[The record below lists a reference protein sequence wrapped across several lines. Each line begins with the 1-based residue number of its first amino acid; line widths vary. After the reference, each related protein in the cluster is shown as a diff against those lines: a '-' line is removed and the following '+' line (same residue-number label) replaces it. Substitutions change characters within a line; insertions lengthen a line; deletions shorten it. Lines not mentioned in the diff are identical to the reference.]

1 MKSKFKPFL
10 FSVICLVTFGLQVQ
24 AQQPLALSLDSAV
37 TYAVSH
43 NRSLINSKFAV
54 DKTSQKV
61 KETIALGLPQI
72 SATIDYTNF
81 LGAEASL
88 MGKTI
93 EFNPTSNFKATATQL
108 IFSGSYIVG
117 IQLSK
122 LAKTVTEQSY
132 QKDEI
137 NVKEQVIQA
146 YYMVLASERIL
157 ENLRANKANVQLIY
171 EKTQN
176 LANAGMIEPTDAKK
190 LSIMVTTVDNAVK
203 SSERQVEMGYNLLRL
218 QLGLEPNSEIQ
229 LSTSL
234 DDIVQNRITQ
244 SVAADTFNL
253 QNNLDYKMI
262 LMQGEVAK
270 KNIALRKV
278 SYLPTLA
285 AFYSYTEKLKKPEF
299 DMTPKNAVG
308 FTLSIPILSGGQR
321 WAQLNQAK
329 LDYLTSENTKEL
341 VSQQL
346 LIQERQLRF
355 NYSNLYEQ
363 YLNQKANLEIVKEV
377 LEKMNLKYQ
386 QGVVSSL
393 EFTSSNNDYMT
404 AESNYTGVML
414 QLLNAELSLR
424 KINNNL

>member
-329 LDYLTSENTKEL
+329 LDYRTSENTKEL

>member
-262 LMQGEVAK
+262 LMQGEIAK

>member
-10 FSVICLVTFGLQVQ
+10 FSVFCLVIIGLQVQ

-61 KETIALGLPQI
+61 KETIALGLPQV
-72 SATIDYTNF
+72 SATIDYTDF

-93 EFNPTSNFKATATQL
+93 EFNPTSNFKATASQL

-122 LAKTVTEQSY
+122 LAKTITEQTY

-157 ENLRANKANVQLIY
+157 ENLKANKVNVQLIY

-229 LSTSL
+229 LTTSL
-234 DDIVQNRITQ
+234 DEVVKNRIAQ

-262 LMQGEVAK
+262 LMQEKIAK

-329 LDYLTSENTKEL
+329 LDYRTSENTKEL

-363 YLNQKANLEIVKEV
+363 YLNQKANLDIVKEV
-377 LEKMNLKYQ
+377 LDKMNLKYQ

>member
-190 LSIMVTTVDNAVK
+190 LSIMVTTVDNAIK

-262 LMQGEVAK
+262 LMQGEIAK

-329 LDYLTSENTKEL
+329 LDYRTSENTKEL

-404 AESNYTGVML
+404 AESNYIGVML

>member
-262 LMQGEVAK
+262 LMH
-270 KNIALRKV
+270 
-278 SYLPTLA
+278 
-285 AFYSYTEKLKKPEF
+285 F
-299 DMTPKNAVG
+299 
-308 FTLSIPILSGGQR
+308 
-321 WAQLNQAK
+321 QL
-329 LDYLTSENTKEL
+329 
-341 VSQQL
+341 
-346 LIQERQLRF
+346 I
-355 NYSNLYEQ
+355 
-363 YLNQKANLEIVKEV
+363 
-377 LEKMNLKYQ
+377 
-386 QGVVSSL
+386 
-393 EFTSSNNDYMT
+393 
-404 AESNYTGVML
+404 
-414 QLLNAELSLR
+414 
-424 KINNNL
+424 

>member
-157 ENLRANKANVQLIY
+157 ENLKANKVNVQLIY

-244 SVAADTFNL
+244 SVAVDTFNL
-253 QNNLDYKMI
+253 QNNLDYKMS
-262 LMQGEVAK
+262 LMQGEIAK

-329 LDYLTSENTKEL
+329 LDYRTSENTKEL

>member
-10 FSVICLVTFGLQVQ
+10 FSVICLVTFGLQVH

-37 TYAVSH
+37 IYAVSH

-262 LMQGEVAK
+262 LMQGEIAK

>member
-262 LMQGEVAK
+262 LMQGEIAK

-329 LDYLTSENTKEL
+329 LDYRTSENTKEL

>member
-262 LMQGEVAK
+262 LMQGEIAK

-308 FTLSIPILSGGQR
+308 LTLSIPILSGGQR

-329 LDYLTSENTKEL
+329 LDYRTSENTKEL

>member
-262 LMQGEVAK
+262 LMQGEIAK

-329 LDYLTSENTKEL
+329 LDYRTSENTKEL

-404 AESNYTGVML
+404 AESNYIGVML

>member
-253 QNNLDYKMI
+253 QNNLDYKII